1 MGNKKSLVVAFILFV
16 SLVAGFLDRGTP
28 SDAWLTTQATLSI
41 ALIFAWVV
49 LDSRDRGYRVSWAL
63 KAALICLTVFSLPY
77 YLFRSRGW
85 KAGGIS
91 LAWAWGLFIAAMLF
105 YRAGAAI

>member
-1 MGNKKSLVVAFILFV
+1 M

-63 KAALICLTVFSLPY
+63 KATLICLTVYPLPY

-85 KAGGIS
+85 RAGGTS